1 MKFFKKYQIILTI
14 VVVATLILEFVRYN
28 NVDIKK
34 TIEGYLTCG
43 LMLFMIVLLFV
54 VGICANKGK
63 FEFKRRH
70 QTIILVIG
78 AILEIFIL
86 LVVCLVVEDKIKLRE
101 FKEIGYKKATAKV
114 THVERRT
121 ETSYDSD
128 GDRRHKTVYYVTW
141 SYDGYFKTEKGSE
154 RDIGDTETIY
164 YRNDNPKITRWS
176 LSESLVGANVCVVL
190 VGIFRLANYY
200 STFIY
205 KKKETEKSDDPI
217 KEA

>member
-34 TIEGYLTCG
+34 TIEWYLTCG

-86 LVVCLVVEDKIKLRE
+86 LVVCLVVEDKIKLSYS
-101 FKEIGYKKATAKV
+101 KSNTCWKKN
-114 THVERRT
+114 
-121 ETSYDSD
+121 
-128 GDRRHKTVYYVTW
+128 
-141 SYDGYFKTEKGSE
+141 
-154 RDIGDTETIY
+154 
-164 YRNDNPKITRWS
+164 RNQLWFRW
-176 LSESLVGANVCVVL
+176 
-190 VGIFRLANYY
+190 R
-200 STFIY
+200 
-205 KKKETEKSDDPI
+205 
-217 KEA
+217 